1 MSRWFYFGFFLMAC
15 GLAVGS
21 CNSNQK
27 QMACAQADAELTVDG
42 RNLGL
47 QQGDRAQA

>member
-1 MSRWFYFGFFLMAC
+1 MSRWFFFGLFLMAC
-15 GLAVGS
+15 GLAVAS

-27 QMACAQADAELTVDG
+27 QMARAQADAERIVEG
-42 RNLGL
+42 CNLGL